1 MITLK
6 RFFGNVG
13 ENIAARYLKKKG
25 YKIVERNFA
34 VHNVGEIDIIA
45 ASPDGILVF
54 VEVKRRK
61 NTDFAEPSQNV
72 DYNKRKRLTKT
83 AKYYVSAKK
92 IRKPTRFDVI
102 EVIGRKVNHI
112 IGAFYA
118 EK

>member
-13 ENIAARYLKKKG
+13 ENIAARYLMKNG

-45 ASPDGILVF
+45 SSPDGILVF
-54 VEVKRRK
+54 VVVKRRK

-72 DYNKRKRLTKT
+72 DYNKRKKLTAT
-83 AKYYVSAKK
+83 ARYYISAKR
-92 IRKPTRFDVI
+92 ICMPTRFDVV